1 MVSHIK
7 CSSASFCNA
16 DEVLSILEVDL
27 KTGLTNSEAL
37 RRYEEIGPNEFQA
50 KPPDPLWLKYLKQFF
65 EPMIGLLIVSAF
77 VSILMGQFDDA
88 VSISTAILIVV
99 TVGFVQGYR
108 SEKTIES
115 LKKLMPPK
123 CNCLREG
130 KLYSIVASNLV
141 PGDVVYLS
149 LGDRV
154 PADLRIIE
162 SSDLRIDESNLTG
175 ETKAVAKRSNRLPS
189 QPSDPC
195 LPKTTEVSSSSNSS
209 QSPAST
215 IVFKRNDSFAGSWGD
230 GETLINLGALSTS
243 PRFPPERIEGA
254 HRLTNI
260 AFMGTLVRS
269 GNAIG
274 VVIAT
279 GEHSEFGEV
288 FKMMQTEEA
297 PRTPLQKSMDRLG
310 KHLSIISGVIILG
323 IVFLGL
329 AQGRNLLEL
338 ITVAVSLAVAAIPEG
353 LPIVVTVTLA
363 IGQMRMAAR
372 NAIIKKLPAVETL
385 GCVNVICADKTGT
398 MTKNEMT
405 VTYVVTSALERAT
418 VSGVGYS
425 PANGDITLERRS
437 HSALHHANLH
447 RLVEIGALCNNAS
460 LKDGVLC
467 GQPTE
472 GALLCLAAKMQ
483 VPDPRLINTRIKEWP
498 FNSERKMMVV
508 QVASAR
514 LSKPCTSSYF
524 IKGAPD
530 RVIPLCTYY
539 RSTAI
544 TSITELGPVAPLGES
559 ERLSI
564 LAEAS
569 RMAASGGLR
578 VLALAEGS
586 SIDGEFILAGLVGLL
601 DPPRPDVESA
611 VETCYLS
618 GVRVIMITGDSKE
631 TACAIGSRLSLYR
644 SGDMCLS
651 GDEVEAMDMHQLQS
665 QIHCVTV
672 FYRTGPRHKCKI
684 VKALQNRGLVVA
696 MTGDGVN
703 DAIALKSADIGV
715 AMGASGTDVC
725 KEAADVVLLDDAFA
739 SVLAAMEEG
748 KALFAN
754 ICNFIR
760 FQLSTSIAALSLI
773 AVSTTLSL
781 PNPLNAMQILY
792 INILMDGPP
801 AQSLGVEPPDADV
814 VNQPPRHVQESILD
828 RRLIKSVLISSLTIV
843 CGTLFVFHREMTA
856 DGKVTPRDTT
866 MTFTCFVLFDMFN
879 ALSCRSQKKS
889 IFKIGFF
896 SNRVFVVAV
905 SLSLIGQICV
915 IYFPPLQSVFQTE
928 AIFASDWL
936 LLLAISSS
944 VFIISEYRKSKIS
957 VSQLLYP
964 RKFFH
969 RLWGRLQRYLHRGSC
984 TEISK
989 SIV

>member
-1 MVSHIK
+1 
-7 CSSASFCNA
+7 
-16 DEVLSILEVDL
+16 
-27 KTGLTNSEAL
+27 
-37 RRYEEIGPNEFQA
+37 
-50 KPPDPLWLKYLKQFF
+50 
-65 EPMIGLLIVSAF
+65 MIGLLIISAF

-88 VSISTAILIVV
+88 VSIST
-99 TVGFVQGYR
+99 GYR
-108 SEKTIES
+108 SEKAIES

-130 KLYSIVASNLV
+130 KLHSLVASSLV
-141 PGDVVYLS
+141 PGDIIYLS

-175 ETKAVAKRSNRLPS
+175 ETKAVAKRANRLPS
-189 QPSDPC
+189 QPSDLC
-195 LPKTTEVSSSSNSS
+195 LPETVEAVSPSKSFQTSSS
-209 QSPAST
+209 T
-215 IVFKRNDSFAGSWGD
+215 TVFKRTDSLSGSWGD
-230 GETLINLGALSTS
+230 GETIINFGNASSSSLL
-243 PRFPPERIEGA
+243 PPKRIEGA
-254 HRLTNI
+254 HCLTNI
-260 AFMGTLVRS
+260 AFMGTLVCS
-269 GNAIG
+269 GHAIG

-279 GEHSEFGEV
+279 GEYSEFGEV

-310 KHLSIISGVIILG
+310 KHLSIISGAVILG

-405 VTYVVTSALERAT
+405 VVHVVTSALERAN

-425 PANGDITLERRS
+425 PTDGEVTLEHDDRP

-472 GALLCLAAKMQ
+472 GALLCLAAKMRI
-483 VPDPRLINTRIKEWP
+483 PDPRLTNTRIKEWP
-498 FNSERKMMVV
+498 FNSDQKLMVV
-508 QVASAR
+508 QVAPTR
-514 LSKPCTSSYF
+514 LSKPCTSTYF

-530 RVIPLCTYY
+530 RVIPLCAYF
-539 RSTAI
+539 RSAAT
-544 TSITELGPVAPLGES
+544 TTVTELGSVTPLDES
-559 ERLSI
+559 QRLNI

-586 SIDGEFILAGLVGLL
+586 SADRDFTFAGLVGLL
-601 DPPRPDVESA
+601 DPPRPDVEIA
-611 VETCYLS
+611 VETCYRS
-618 GVRVIMITGDSKE
+618 GVRVIMITGDAKE

-644 SGDMCLS
+644 PGDVCLS
-651 GDEVEAMDMHQLQS
+651 GEDVETMDMHQLQS

-725 KEAADVVLLDDAFA
+725 KEAADVVLLDDAFS

-828 RRLIKSVLISSLTIV
+828 RRLIKSVLISAVVIV
-843 CGTLFVFHREMTA
+843 CGTLFIFHREMAA

-896 SNRVFVVAV
+896 SNRVFVVTV

-944 VFIISEYRKSKIS
+944 IFVISEYRKSKIS
-957 VSQLLYP
+957 VSQLFHP
-964 RKFFH
+964 RKFFY
-969 RLWGRLQRYLHRGSC
+969 RFWERLQRSLHRGSC

>member
-1 MVSHIK
+1 L
-7 CSSASFCNA
+7 SSRSAKGHQPALQHLARVFTSG
-16 DEVLSILEVDL
+16 LVDK
-27 KTGLTNSEAL
+27 KTGLTNTEAL

-50 KPPDPLWLKYLKQFF
+50 EPPDPLWLKYLKQFF
-65 EPMIGLLIVSAF
+65 EPMIGLLIISAF
-77 VSILMGQFDDA
+77 VSILMGQIDDA

-99 TVGFVQGYR
+99 TVGFIQGYR
-108 SEKTIES
+108 SEKAIES
-115 LKKLMPPK
+115 LKKLMPP
-123 CNCLREG
+123 NLREG
-130 KLYSIVASNLV
+130 KLHSLVASNLV
-141 PGDVVYLS
+141 PGDIIYLS

-175 ETKAVAKRSNRLPS
+175 ETKAVAKRSNSLPS

-195 LPKTTEVSSSSNSS
+195 LSKTIGAI
-209 QSPAST
+209 SPSKSFQTSAST
-215 IVFKRNDSFAGSWGD
+215 TVFKRNDSFAGSWGN
-230 GETLINLGALSTS
+230 GETIINFGNAPTLPLL
-243 PRFPPERIEGA
+243 PPKQIEGA
-254 HRLTNI
+254 HCLTNI
-260 AFMGTLVRS
+260 GFMGTLVCS

-288 FKMMQTEEA
+288 FKMMQTEQA

-405 VTYVVTSALERAT
+405 VTQVVTSALERAN

-425 PANGDITLERRS
+425 PADGEVTLECDDRP
-437 HSALHHANLH
+437 HSALRHANLH

-460 LKDGVLC
+460 LKDGILC

-472 GALLCLAAKMQ
+472 GALLCLAAKMRI
-483 VPDPRLINTRIKEWP
+483 PDPRLTNTRIKEWP
-498 FNSERKMMVV
+498 FNSDQKLMVV
-508 QVASAR
+508 QVAPTR
-514 LSKPCTSSYF
+514 LSKPCTSTYF

-530 RVIPLCTYY
+530 RVIPLCAYY
-539 RSTAI
+539 RSAAI
-544 TSITELGPVAPLGES
+544 AATTDLGSVTPLGES
-559 ERLSI
+559 ERLNI

-586 SIDGEFILAGLVGLL
+586 SVDRDFIFAGLVGLL

-611 VETCYLS
+611 VETCYRS
-618 GVRVIMITGDSKE
+618 GVRVIMITGDAKE

-644 SGDMCLS
+644 PGDMCLS
-651 GDEVEAMDMHQLQS
+651 GQEVETMDMHQLQS

-703 DAIALKSADIGV
+703 DAVALKSADIGV

-725 KEAADVVLLDDAFA
+725 KEAADVVLLDDAFS

-814 VNQPPRHVQESILD
+814 VNQPPRHVQKSILD
-828 RRLIKSVLISSLTIV
+828 RHLIKSVLISALMIV
-843 CGTLFVFHREMTA
+843 CGTLFIFHREMAA

-889 IFKIGFF
+889 VFKIGFF

-944 VFIISEYRKSKIS
+944 VFVVSEYRPEIDYFDKAKVAAETTS
-957 VSQLLYP
+957 VSVFL
-964 RKFFH
+964 R
-969 RLWGRLQRYLHRGSC
+969 
-984 TEISK
+984 
-989 SIV
+989 